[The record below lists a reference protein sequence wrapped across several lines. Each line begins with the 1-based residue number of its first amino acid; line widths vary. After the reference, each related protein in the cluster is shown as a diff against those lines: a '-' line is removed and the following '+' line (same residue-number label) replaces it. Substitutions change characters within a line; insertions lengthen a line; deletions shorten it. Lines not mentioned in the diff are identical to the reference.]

1 MTEAIIVSDLPP
13 WEQEEESQ
21 WQTKYRGNN
30 YKGGTSMIVATTS
43 GIEGRKIS
51 SYRGIVS
58 GEVIIGINFL
68 KDIMA
73 SLTNFFGGRS
83 GAYENDLIKAREEA
97 LLEMQEHAAQLGANA
112 VIGVDVKYV
121 SIMMGNT
128 SMLMVASSGTAVTLE

>member
-1 MTEAIIVSDLPP
+1 
-13 WEQEEESQ
+13 
-21 WQTKYRGNN
+21 
-30 YKGGTSMIVATTS
+30 MIVATTS